1 MVTSHLFTFEVQ
13 IFILVI
19 VRLWLSIFQYLYYIY
34 VLTYNLSEDFF
45 QYQEEYDGYV
55 FCCFQ
60 IVLTNGFVKK
70 SMKTPKNAIELAVRY
85 KNDYIERYT

>member
-1 MVTSHLFTFEVQ
+1 MDTF
-13 IFILVI
+13 
-19 VRLWLSIFQYLYYIY
+19 
-34 VLTYNLSEDFF
+34 
-45 QYQEEYDGYV
+45 